1 MRSLGIK
8 RDTTQITLIAGPG
21 ERLKTIERINPRSEI
36 HNPKN
41 EDLIIAILK
50 LWALFSPNKVGVER
64 RAITRITPTADIELT
79 ITNAVVKL
87 KARFNKETFIPLAE
101 APSGSIPT

>member
-8 RDTTQITLIAGPG
+8 RDATQITLIAGPG
-21 ERLKTIERINPRSEI
+21 DKLKTIDRIKPRSEI

-50 LWALFSPNKVGVER
+50 L
-64 RAITRITPTADIELT
+64 
-79 ITNAVVKL
+79 
-87 KARFNKETFIPLAE
+87 
-101 APSGSIPT
+101 